1 MQDSTP
7 TPVQSQTLQV
17 NNNYLENSNFRT
29 KKKAFISEVD
39 PHLLKRKIQQERYIW
54 FGVYNELLR
63 NKNII
68 KILHKC
74 KDSSLPIESAAIHL
88 EKYKIGFNKNRIFI
102 SYNED
107 SVIFFK
113 LYLITKEQFISILN
127 TYYLC
132 DNSIYSI
139 VKTLFQNDLN
149 KPDTEFDLSQ
159 FQLNKNAFYD
169 SVRCV
174 GELDNILIYSVTT
187 TQNEIIAP
195 DPEYLKTIYN
205 GLRKSFQPYSEFL
218 IMHYVYLLDG
228 VRNYYT
234 IKQLEEVF
242 LKNQNQNDNSSA
254 ASSETNM
261 TMETGNNQNKYL
273 MVPQNTLENLNNT
286 PGPRKLKKD
295 NETVKCSTC
304 NASPFIPTPEKDQLN
319 QYSYIFDLHHLPI
332 FDSNT
337 GEFFWSNNEANW
349 KIAKDS
355 IIRNEETNGKSLS
368 MNHGSLV
375 SLSNSF
381 SANAMGSD
389 NKKDNG
395 LEYKTGE
402 QPKWMGFKND
412 NNSGTFI
419 EELNNILKEIN

>member
-7 TPVQSQTLQV
+7 TPIQFQNTQ
-17 NNNYLENSNFRT
+17 NNNNDLENSILRT
-29 KKKAFISEVD
+29 KKKTFLSEVD
-39 PHLLKRKIQQERYIW
+39 PHLIKRKIQQERYIW

-68 KILHKC
+68 KILQKC
-74 KDSSLPIESAAIHL
+74 KDTSIPIESASIHL

-107 SVIFFK
+107 SVIFIK

-132 DNSIYSI
+132 DNSIYS
-139 VKTLFQNDLN
+139 VTKTLFQNFLST
-149 KPDTEFDLSQ
+149 PETEFNLTQ
-159 FQLNKNAFYD
+159 YQLNQNAFYD
-169 SVRCV
+169 CVKCV
-174 GELDNILIYSVTT
+174 GELDNILIYAVTT
-187 TQNEIIAP
+187 KQSEIISP

-205 GLRKSFQPYSEFL
+205 GLIKSFQPYSEFL
-218 IMHYVYLLDG
+218 IMYYIYLLDG

-234 IKQLEEVF
+234 IKQLQEVF
-242 LKNQNQNDNSSA
+242 LNNNNHNDNSSA
-254 ASSETNM
+254 VSSVTNM
-261 TMETGNNQNKYL
+261 TIETENNKNKYL
-273 MVPQNTLENLNNT
+273 IAHQNTLENLNSTPNT
-286 PGPRKLKKD
+286 KIKKD

-319 QYSYIFDLHHLPI
+319 KYSYIFDLHHLPI

-349 KIAKDS
+349 KTAKES
-355 IIRNEETNGKSLS
+355 IIRNEETNRKSYG

-381 SANAMGSD
+381 NVNATGSG
-389 NKKDNG
+389 NKKDFG
-395 LEYKTGE
+395 GELKTE
-402 QPKWMGFKND
+402 EMMGFKND
-412 NNSGTFI
+412 NHSGTFI
-419 EELNNILKEIN
+419 EELNNILKEIE